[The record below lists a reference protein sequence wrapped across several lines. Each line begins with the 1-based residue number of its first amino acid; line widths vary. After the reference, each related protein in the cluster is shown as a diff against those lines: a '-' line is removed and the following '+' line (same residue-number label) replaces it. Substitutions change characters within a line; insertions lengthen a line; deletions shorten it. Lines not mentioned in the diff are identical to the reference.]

1 MAYIPHVESFNHNLK
16 VLARDLAR
24 QFPADAVISRIQKR
38 TVAIIAL
45 DPLMVIDIAGPRLYA
60 YHELIYNDGIGA
72 LATFIDYDF
81 SADIQSAED
90 REDSEIA
97 AHIIPKVQ
105 HALRE
110 VSAEDQ
116 RAYWEILVNLL
127 DDYIEYLAAKK

>member
-1 MAYIPHVESFNHNLK
+1 MAYVAHAESFNHNLK

-24 QFPADAVISRIQKR
+24 QFPNDAVISRIQKR
-38 TVAIIAL
+38 TVAIIAI

-60 YHELIYNDGIGA
+60 YHDMIYNEGIGA

-105 HALRE
+105 QALRA
-110 VSAEDQ
+110 VTPEDQ
-116 RAYWEILVNLL
+116 RAYWDILVNLL
-127 DDYIEYLAAKK
+127 DDYIEYLAVKK